1 MNRENIDNKYKWDLS
16 LIYKNEE
23 ELNID
28 INKLNN
34 MVEEFI
40 LFENH
45 VMDSSKTL
53 YESNK
58 LYNDIA
64 RLSNKIYTYAYLK
77 YDEDM
82 GVSKNKVL
90 LGKIEKLISE
100 ISTKISFYIPEV
112 LSYDYSLVKKYIDEN
127 KLLEESRFS
136 FESLFRIKEH
146 ILDKDK
152 ENMLSSLEEI
162 FNIPSNTFDMID
174 NVDIKLDP
182 ITKNG
187 KKIEL
192 NTSNYSIYIKDEDR
206 NVRKD
211 AFNSL
216 YKYYK
221 SFINTI
227 SAVYFGNVKKDNYL
241 ANVGHYNS
249 ALEEELFDDNISVGL
264 YDKLINTV
272 NSNLDLLHKYIEL
285 RKEVLN
291 LDEIHM
297 YDLYVPLVKNYEKT
311 WTFEEAKEL
320 ILKALS
326 PLGETYIKDLN
337 NLFNSNCID
346 VYYNNNKKS
355 GAYSSGTYDTLP
367 YVLLNYE
374 GNFNDVSTI
383 AHEMGHSMHSY
394 YSNANNTFEDSSYP
408 IFLAEIASTVNE
420 VLLNKYMYEHSD
432 KKDEKLFFLNNL
444 LETIRTTLYRQTMFA
459 EFEKIT
465 HEKEKNN
472 EVLTSEVL
480 NDIYYDLNTKYFS
493 NAIVDDNIKYEWARI
508 PHFYTSFY
516 VYKYATGISVALSI
530 VSDILNNKPNA
541 LDNYLLFLKSGGSNY
556 PLEILKKCGIDIVN
570 DDTIEK
576 ALQVFNDTLEDFI
589 RSRK

>member
-1 MNRENIDNKYKWDLS
+1 
-16 LIYKNEE
+16 
-23 ELNID
+23 
-28 INKLNN
+28 
-34 MVEEFI
+34 
-40 LFENH
+40 
-45 VMDSSKTL
+45 
-53 YESNK
+53 
-58 LYNDIA
+58 
-64 RLSNKIYTYAYLK
+64 
-77 YDEDM
+77 
-82 GVSKNKVL
+82 
-90 LGKIEKLISE
+90 
-100 ISTKISFYIPEV
+100 
-112 LSYDYSLVKKYIDEN
+112 
-127 KLLEESRFS
+127 
-136 FESLFRIKEH
+136 
-146 ILDKDK
+146 
-152 ENMLSSLEEI
+152 
-162 FNIPSNTFDMID
+162 
-174 NVDIKLDP
+174 
-182 ITKNG
+182 
-187 KKIEL
+187 
-192 NTSNYSIYIKDEDR
+192 
-206 NVRKD
+206 
-211 AFNSL
+211 
-216 YKYYK
+216 
-221 SFINTI
+221 
-227 SAVYFGNVKKDNYL
+227 
-241 ANVGHYNS
+241 
-249 ALEEELFDDNISVGL
+249 
-264 YDKLINTV
+264 
-272 NSNLDLLHKYIEL
+272 
-285 RKEVLN
+285 
-291 LDEIHM
+291 M

-472 EVLTSEVL
+472 EVLTSEIL
-480 NDIYYDLNTKYFS
+480 NDIYYDLNKKYFS
-493 NAIVDDNIKYEWARI
+493 NAYVDENIKYEWARI

>member
-16 LIYKNEE
+16 LIYKNDE
-23 ELNID
+23 ELNKD

-64 RLSNKIYTYAYLK
+64 RLSNKIYNYAYLK

-82 GVSKNKVL
+82 GVSKNKIL
-90 LGKIEKLISE
+90 LGKLEKLISE

-187 KKIEL
+187 KKIPL
-192 NTSNYSIYIKDEDR
+192 NSSNYSIYIKDEDR
-206 NVRKD
+206 NVRKQ

-216 YKYYK
+216 YKYYS

-227 SAVYFGNVKKDNYL
+227 SAVYFGNDKKDNYL
-241 ANVGHYNS
+241 ANVRHYTS
-249 ALEEELFDDNISVGL
+249 ALEEELFSDNISVSL

-272 NSNLDLLHKYIEL
+272 NNNLNLLQKYIEL

-320 ILKALS
+320 ILKALA

-346 VYYNNNKKS
+346 VYYNTNKKS

-374 GNFNDVSTI
+374 GKFNDVSTI

-394 YSNANNTFEDSSYP
+394 YSNTNNTFEDSSYP

-530 VSDILNNKPNA
+530 VSDILNNKPHA

-576 ALQVFNDTLEDFI
+576 ALQVFDDTLEDFK

>member
-16 LIYKNEE
+16 LIYKNDE

-227 SAVYFGNVKKDNYL
+227 SAVYFGYVKKDNYL
-241 ANVGHYNS
+241 ANVRHYNS

-272 NSNLDLLHKYIEL
+272 NSNLNLLQKYIEL

-394 YSNANNTFEDSSYP
+394 YSNTNNTFEDSSYP

-472 EVLTSEVL
+472 EVLTSEIL
-480 NDIYYDLNTKYFS
+480 NDIYYDLNKKYFS
-493 NAIVDDNIKYEWARI
+493 NAYVDENIKYEWARI